1 MIALVLS
8 LFAIG
13 LLTIGVTAFRVARRR
28 RKAHYARETA
38 FAISPVIEDGE
49 KVRQAPEISARDLF
63 PEARK

>member
-13 LLTIGVTAFRVARRR
+13 LLTIGVTTFRVARRR
-28 RKAHYARETA
+28 RKAHYVRETA
-38 FAISPVIEDGE
+38 WAISPVEDGE
-49 KVRQAPEISARDLF
+49 KVWQAPELGARDLF